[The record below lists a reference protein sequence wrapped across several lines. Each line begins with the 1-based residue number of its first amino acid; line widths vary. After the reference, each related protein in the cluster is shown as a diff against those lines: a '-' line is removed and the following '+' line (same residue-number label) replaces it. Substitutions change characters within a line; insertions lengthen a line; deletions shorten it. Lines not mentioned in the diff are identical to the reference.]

1 MLMEDHFHGTQARA
15 NDAEDDSDCFL
26 RVFSSQDI
34 AEESGRLQIDDI
46 IDIESF
52 EDDKFYYVVVKYMPA
67 GDLLNYVCKQP
78 T

>member
-1 MLMEDHFHGTQARA
+1 MLVEDHFYDTQARA
-15 NDAEDDSDCFL
+15 NDEEDESDCFL

-52 EDDKFYYVVVKYMPA
+52 EDDEEVVS
-67 GDLLNYVCKQP
+67 DSP
-78 T
+78 TL